1 MKDESLSW
9 LEWAGVALCGA
20 ALACVLFF
28 NL

>member
-9 LEWAGVALCGA
+9 LDWVGVALFGA